1 LRKRGEQNTNTWT
14 TLESHVVGE
23 EHMGVGD
30 HRFPRIYSPKQ
41 KRKKIIRKRTTN
53 KKLFKLKLF

>member
-41 KRKKIIRKRTTN
+41 KRKKSSENAPQTKN
-53 KKLFKLKLF
+53 LSN